1 MTARRDIRL
10 MKQGIAPYSGNGPQ
24 ARGGTES
31 PRNSAEKVRT
41 LKKDRK
47 ERFHEII
54 KEYMASPDVA
64 SMANYM
70 QHGDTDT
77 LGHSENVA
85 WVSFLVNEKLHLNAN
100 EKTLVEAAILHDFYL
115 YDWHDGKPERKRHGF
130 DHPDIASENAK
141 EYFEVSEDVQNA
153 IRSHMWPLTI
163 KKVPKS
169 REAAILCL
177 VDRYCALVETFR
189 LSKRL
194 GLK

>member
-1 MTARRDIRL
+1 
-10 MKQGIAPYSGNGPQ
+10 MKKG
-24 ARGGTES
+24 
-31 PRNSAEKVRT
+31 
-41 LKKDRK
+41 RK
-47 ERFHEII
+47 ERFDEIV
-54 KEYMASPDVA
+54 KGYMASPDVA

-100 EKTLVEAAILHDFYL
+100 EKKLVEAALLHDFYL
-115 YDWHDGKPERKRHGF
+115 DDWHDGKPERRRHGF
-130 DHPDIASENAK
+130 DHPGIASENAK
-141 EYFEVSEDVQNA
+141 ELFDVSEVVQNA
-153 IRSHMWPLTI
+153 IRSHMWPLTV

-177 VDRYCALVETFR
+177 GDKYCALVETMR